1 MNTTKP
7 VDARIYF
14 NIFICASA
22 AMSSFVRRIPNFR
35 FKNRNTIINYKSYA
49 HSEGYFS
56 SVTGTM
62 PGNL

>member
-1 MNTTKP
+1 M
-7 VDARIYF
+7 YF
-14 NIFICASA
+14 NIFIRASA

-49 HSEGYFS
+49 PDSEGYFS